1 MLPLL
6 AATRLSGFGF
16 LLLVVVAEVTI
27 PLLSLLLIA
36 LSLTLNNDRLG
47 FLLLD
52 PPLPLLIALSL
63 TLNDAKR
70 VELRWGANS
79 SAISRAAFR
88 AAVRVER
95 LVGTEGLVAISSGV
109 SKETSPP
116 QRDDSVRVRFCSM
129 SKRRFFLE
137 KYSPSIT

>member
-52 PPLPLLIALSL
+52 PPLPLLIVLAL

-79 SAISRAAFR
+79 SAISAAFR

-109 SKETSPP
+109 SKGDLT
-116 QRDDSVRVRFCSM
+116 
-129 SKRRFFLE
+129 
-137 KYSPSIT
+137 TT